1 MVIHYSWLVATQI
14 FLGFSP
20 LFGEDSHFDSYFS
33 NGLKPPTSI
42 ASIAFVSTSLLL
54 CWDINMIFLQD
65 LQSQRHGA
73 IWCETWCGSVGVFG
87 LVMSRQMAPK
97 NCKAMLPPSRS
108 QKEAGQEWIEVESEM
123 MNH

>member
-1 MVIHYSWLVATQI
+1 
-14 FLGFSP
+14 
-20 LFGEDSHFDSYFS
+20 
-33 NGLKPPTSI
+33 
-42 ASIAFVSTSLLL
+42 
-54 CWDINMIFLQD
+54 MIFLQD

-73 IWCETWCGSVGVFG
+73 IWCETWCGSGGVLG

-108 QKEAGQEWIEVESEM
+108 QKEASQEWIEVESEM